1 VINKG
6 AELMSSAFRTVK
18 AVLENY
24 QSATYEKDVER
35 FVSAYATDVH
45 IYDCWEKWAYVGISQ
60 WKKMVQSWFNGLNED
75 GYTLKT
81 SFDDLVIEE
90 NANLAF
96 VHCAVTFAAYNAS
109 GENAHQITNRFT
121 FGLRKEN
128 ESWTIIHEHS
138 SLPINMET
146 GEGIFNLR

>member
-1 VINKG
+1 
-6 AELMSSAFRTVK
+6 MSSAFRTVK

-35 FVSAYATDVH
+35 FVSAYASDVH
-45 IYDCWEKWAYVGISQ
+45 IYDCWENWACIGISQ
-60 WKKMVQSWFNGLNED
+60 WKETIQNWFNGLNEE
-75 GYTLKT
+75 GYYLKT
-81 SFDDLVIEE
+81 NFDDLVIEE

-96 VHCAVTFAAYNAS
+96 VHCAVTFAAYNES
-109 GENAHQITNRFT
+109 GEKLRQMTNRFT

-128 ESWTIIHEHS
+128 ESWTITHEHS